1 MGTGWLVHF
10 DAYLHRGP
18 LMHAF
23 YQTPCASST
32 VHPRGRS
39 GWWARAGARGGTR
52 GDAAR
57 AAGITQEGCSVA

>member
-1 MGTGWLVHF
+1 MGTVWLVHF

-23 YQTPCASST
+23 SKPHAPLQPSIPVGGAD
-32 VHPRGRS
+32 GRLVPVPV
-39 GWWARAGARGGTR
+39 GGAR

-57 AAGITQEGCSVA
+57 AAGITQESYSVA